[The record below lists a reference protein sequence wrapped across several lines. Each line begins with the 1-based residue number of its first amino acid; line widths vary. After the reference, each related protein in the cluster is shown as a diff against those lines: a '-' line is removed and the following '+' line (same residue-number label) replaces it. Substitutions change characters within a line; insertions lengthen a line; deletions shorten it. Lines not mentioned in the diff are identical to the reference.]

1 MQGCLG
7 WQIFADCYKDY
18 DVFIFRVMLSD
29 KTFLPSELRF
39 LMMFDPADDSTVI
52 LQYICNYLPFVVGRS
67 VHHHTIQIN

>member
-1 MQGCLG
+1 
-7 WQIFADCYKDY
+7 
-18 DVFIFRVMLSD
+18 MLSD